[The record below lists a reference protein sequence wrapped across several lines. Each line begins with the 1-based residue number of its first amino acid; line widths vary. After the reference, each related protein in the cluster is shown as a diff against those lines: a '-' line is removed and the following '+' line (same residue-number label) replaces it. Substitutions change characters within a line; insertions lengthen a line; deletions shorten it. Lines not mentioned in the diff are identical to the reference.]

1 MLKRATAAGVV
12 TACFLVFS
20 TVAQAAE
27 VRVLASNGVK
37 AGIEALRLLFE
48 QTTGNSLWVDYSTA
62 ATMKQRIE
70 EGEIF
75 DVAILTDDVVDA
87 LIKSGSL
94 TSSMR
99 TELARVGIGVG
110 FRKGAA
116 KPDVRTVASLKQAL
130 LRAKSIAYTVNGAS
144 RPAIDKMIAQLGIAR
159 ELEPKAHLT
168 GAGEA
173 PASVGT
179 GQSELVLT
187 LISEILPEPGVEL
200 AGPLPAEFQSSL
212 GFSAALWAKGS
223 DFQPAQ
229 AFIAFLKG
237 ADAAAVFKDK
247 GLNALTTG
255 ATEPLTYDH
264 MHLAFADTAA
274 ATAWY
279 IRYLGALARP
289 DGTDGVFFGPIRF
302 NMQKTERP
310 APSSGS
316 VIDAIGLSY
325 ANLDERMKAL
335 EGSRAKILQG
345 PRDVPGLF
353 RMAVIEDPWGTKI
366 ELVQDRQLL
375 GFHHVRV
382 RATDPAAMQ
391 KWFADVLG
399 GEPAK
404 IGSADALKFGS
415 LWLIVDKADA
425 PPTASEGTVINHL
438 GFRTRDIRSEV
449 TALRAKGVR
458 ATGEPRQ
465 DASVLTTFATFIEGA
480 TGRIELTQR

>member
-1 MLKRATAAGVV
+1 
-12 TACFLVFS
+12 
-20 TVAQAAE
+20 
-27 VRVLASNGVK
+27 
-37 AGIEALRLLFE
+37 
-48 QTTGNSLWVDYSTA
+48 
-62 ATMKQRIE
+62 
-70 EGEIF
+70 
-75 DVAILTDDVVDA
+75 
-87 LIKSGSL
+87 
-94 TSSMR
+94 
-99 TELARVGIGVG
+99 
-110 FRKGAA
+110 
-116 KPDVRTVASLKQAL
+116 VRTAASLKQAL
-130 LRAKSIAYTVNGAS
+130 LTAKSIAYTANGAS

-159 ELEPKAHLT
+159 ELEPKARLT
-168 GAGEA
+168 AAGSA
-173 PASVGT
+173 PASVGA
-179 GQSELVLT
+179 GESELVLT

-200 AGPLPAEFQSSL
+200 AGPLPADFQSYI
-212 GFSAALWAKGS
+212 GFSAALWAKGTT
-223 DFQPAQ
+223 FEPAQ

-237 ADAAAVFKDK
+237 ADAAATFAAK
-247 GLNALTTG
+247 GMDALTAG
-255 ATEPLTYDH
+255 ATEPLTFDH

-302 NMQKTERP
+302 NMRQTEHP

-316 VIDAIGLSY
+316 VIDAIGISY
-325 ANLDERMKAL
+325 ANLDERMKTL

-404 IGSADALKFGS
+404 MGTADGLKFGGI
-415 LWLIVDKADA
+415 WLTLDRADT
-425 PPTASEGTVINHL
+425 PPATSEGTVIDHL
-438 GFRTRDIRSEV
+438 GFRTRDIRAEV
-449 TALRAKGVR
+449 AALKTKGVK

-465 DASVLTTFATFIEGA
+465 DANVATTFATFIEGA